1 MKSLLLICAL
11 CATSFSFSQDSFFRV
26 DGGLGSAF
34 TSGKF
39 SAVGISASTE
49 PKFFFN
55 ENISVGLRFE
65 GDVLFGGKIDGD
77 AGEVN
82 IRMSSRAAYL
92 VKGEYYFGQANT
104 KPFVGL
110 MMGYYSQAN
119 VGTNVSGGGTGVA
132 VSAVKTFGFAPQVGF
147 AFGNFRLSGMYH
159 FVPGKELVNITT
171 STGGIEA
178 IEIGHNYWVVQ
189 LGFRIFGI
197 NDK

>member
-26 DGGLGSAF
+26 DGGIGAAF
-34 TSGKF
+34 TAGNF
-39 SAVGISASTE
+39 SAYGISASSE

-55 ENISVGLRFE
+55 ENISVGLRLE

-77 AGEVN
+77 HGDVN
-82 IRMSSRAAYL
+82 IKMSTRAAYL
-92 VKGEYYFGQANT
+92 AKGEYYFGKGNT

-110 MMGYYSQAN
+110 MAGMYTQAN
-119 VGTNVSGGGTGVA
+119 VGVSVSGSSAGTSI
-132 VSAVKTFGFAPQVGF
+132 SAVRTFGFAPQVGF
-147 AFGNFRLSGMYH
+147 AFGNFRISGMYH
-159 FVPGKELVNITT
+159 VVPGKELVNITT

-178 IEIGHNYWVVQ
+178 VSVGHNYWVVQ
-189 LGFRIFGI
+189 MGFRIFGY